1 MFCYVTEYV
10 HKRVTS
16 LSVKIF
22 SHNYVIMGSR
32 GVQSTNILSLISQKR
47 KIVYGNKNE
56 KMLKIKYCIVS
67 LLFTD
72 INFVDKMKITI

>member
-22 SHNYVIMGSR
+22 SHNYVVMGSR
-32 GVQSTNILSLISQKR
+32 GVQSLISQKR